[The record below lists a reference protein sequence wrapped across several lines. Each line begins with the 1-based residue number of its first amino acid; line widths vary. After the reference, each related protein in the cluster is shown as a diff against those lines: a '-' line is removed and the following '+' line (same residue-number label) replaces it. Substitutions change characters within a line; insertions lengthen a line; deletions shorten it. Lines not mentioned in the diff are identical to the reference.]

1 MSHLDVGLDEEPP
14 DGLKDA
20 AGQEE
25 VVEDGQTDE
34 QSVED
39 ARKLLGQ
46 QQREDHGPVRE
57 ESSQADHN
65 LEKRLVV
72 FWFLFLFVSLVIFMT
87 FFWTQILLVVK

>member
-65 LEKRLVV
+65 LEKGCWCFGFYSYL
-72 FWFLFLFVSLVIFMT
+72 SL
-87 FFWTQILLVVK
+87 